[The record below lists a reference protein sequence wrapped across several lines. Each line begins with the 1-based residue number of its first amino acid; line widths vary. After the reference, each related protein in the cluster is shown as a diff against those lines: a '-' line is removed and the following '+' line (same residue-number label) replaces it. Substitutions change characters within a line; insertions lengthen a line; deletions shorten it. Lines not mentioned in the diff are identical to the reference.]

1 MAKLIDGK
9 IIANNII
16 QNIALKTEKLSSRK
30 PCLAVIQVGND
41 PASSSYIKQKELA
54 SIRAGFDFR
63 HITLPTNITEHELL
77 TTIEECCNDNALDS
91 LLVQLPLPKHICPNK
106 IVCRITSDKDADG
119 FHPYNMGC
127 LFYGINNIGPCT
139 PLGILRL
146 LEHTQVDISGMH
158 AVIVGAS
165 NIVGKPLIPLLL
177 AKNTTVTVCHKF
189 TKNLHKHVAMADIL
203 ISATGNTNAINA
215 NNIKENSIIIDVG
228 INFVDGK
235 LVGDLDQEIV
245 KQKASWYTPVPGGVG
260 PMTVAMLI
268 ENTWKSY
275 INTFSQTAI

>member
-1 MAKLIDGK
+1 LLIYWTLKNLAKLIDGK

-63 HITLPTNITEHELL
+63 HITLPINITEHELL
-77 TTIEECCNDNALDS
+77 TTIEKCCNDNALDS

-106 IVCRITSDKDADG
+106 IVCRIKSDKDADG
-119 FHPYNMGC
+119 FHPHNMGC
-127 LFYGINNIGPCT
+127 LFYGIN
-139 PLGILRL
+139 
-146 LEHTQVDISGMH
+146 ISGMH

-203 ISATGNTNAINA
+203 ISATGNTNAIKA
-215 NNIKENSIIIDVG
+215 NNIKENAIIIDVG

-275 INTFSQTAI
+275 INTFSQSAI